1 MGSLTFVGYT
11 LSGQSIEMKEW
22 RAQTLESNLELH
34 SVMQSK

>member
-11 LSGQSIEMKEW
+11 LSGQSIGMKER
-22 RAQTLESNLELH
+22 RAQTLESNLGLH